1 MESQTIF
8 SREIHPF
15 KQAGGAIILLLIFQL
30 LGLLFRGTAFFGEE
44 SVVFW
49 EISMTILLAFM
60 LFNSVM
66 SIPYKN
72 RGLYFRNSLIS
83 FVAIAVISGGLAQLL
98 SGQSMD
104 EAGSFKWLY
113 FLFTF
118 VYLVFISI
126 VNAMRKI
133 IEIAKKQD
141 ARLRGEL

>member
-83 FVAIAVISGGLAQLL
+83 FVTIAVISGGLAQLL